1 MKKHFSCNEHL
12 FLYFLFTVL
21 FISIIMTNI
30 LHDDVIDTVLTI
42 FNCFLIIKILSM
54 LLKKLLKEVMGICN
68 P

>member
-1 MKKHFSCNEHL
+1 MKKRFSCNEHL

-21 FISIIMTNI
+21 LISIIMTNI

>member
-1 MKKHFSCNEHL
+1 MKKRFSCNEHS

-30 LHDDVIDTVLTI
+30 LHDEVIDTLLTI

-54 LLKKLLKEVMGICN
+54 LSTKLLKAVMGICN